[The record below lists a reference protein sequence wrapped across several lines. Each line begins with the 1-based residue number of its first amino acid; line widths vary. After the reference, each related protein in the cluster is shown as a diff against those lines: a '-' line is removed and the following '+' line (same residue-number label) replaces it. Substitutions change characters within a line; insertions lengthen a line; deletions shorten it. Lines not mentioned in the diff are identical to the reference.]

1 MLANTNPSLLIFLI
15 LMAAMP
21 GGSAL
26 YVLLDLIV
34 HVILWLFLVP
44 VVNEVQPVEIQLET
58 CGEISL

>member
-15 LMAAMP
+15 LMAAML

-26 YVLLDLIV
+26 YVLLYLIV